1 MKLQEQVKW
10 QVKMKLQVQV
20 QVKMKVKVKVKYKLV
35 KLSGSPR
42 KNRRAEKSGSTSRTI
57 EQEKSITSGCAPNG
71 CVRLAEW
78 ESCNCAWLNRG

>member
-1 MKLQEQVKW
+1 MKLQVQVKW

-42 KNRRAEKSGSTSRTI
+42 KNERRRVGAEESGSTSRAI
-57 EQEKSITSGCAPNG
+57 EQEKSITGGCAPNG

-78 ESCNCAWLNRG
+78 ESCK